1 VSVDPRRANVFGSV
15 AELYD
20 ARRPGY
26 PDALYGAVVAEDVR
40 SVLEAGA
47 GTGRATAALARR
59 GVSVEAVEP
68 DPAMAALARRAGAG
82 LDVRVVG
89 GRFEDWSGEEGAF
102 DRVVS
107 AQAWHWVDPVA
118 GAAVAAR
125 ALRPGG
131 ALAIW
136 WNRFAG
142 GAGDPVLAAVQDAY
156 RREARSLADRSRVLN
171 SLDDLVSVP
180 APYAGFGEWTRH
192 SFRWTETYRSQEFAE
207 LMATHSDHVLLD
219 PEVRDRLLAAI
230 VDAID
235 REGAGHVSYPYR
247 TDLFMA
253 GRV

>member
-1 VSVDPRRANVFGSV
+1 MSIDPRRANVFGSV

-26 PDALYGAVVAEDVR
+26 PDELYEAVLGEGVR

-68 DPAMAALARRAGAG
+68 DPAMAALARRASAG
-82 LDVRVVG
+82 LDVRVVD
-89 GRFEDWSGEEGAF
+89 GRFEDWAGEQGAF

-107 AQAWHWVDPVA
+107 AQAWHWVDAAA

-131 ALAIW
+131 ALALW
-136 WNRFAG
+136 WNRFTG
-142 GAGDPVLAAVQDAY
+142 ETGDPVLAAVQEVY
-156 RREARSLADRSRVLN
+156 RREAPSLSEQSHVVN
-171 SLDDLVSVP
+171 GLDDRVPVP
-180 APYAGFGEWTRH
+180 APYIGFGVWTRR
-192 SFRWTETYRSQEFAE
+192 SFPWTEDYGAQEFAE

-219 PEVRDRLLAAI
+219 PDVRDRLLSGIVEAI
-230 VDAID
+230 E
-235 REGAGHVSYPYR
+235 REGAGRIAYPYR
-247 TDLFMA
+247 TDLLMA
-253 GRV
+253 HRV